1 MNRMDIVVKYK
12 IISEIISSNDDQILN
27 AVKSLLNIE
36 DEVDF
41 WDELSPE
48 DQAAINEGL
57 EQLDKGQYV
66 SHQSVRE
73 EIKNRF
79 NF

>member
-1 MNRMDIVVKYK
+1 MDTAVKYR
-12 IISEIISSNDDQILN
+12 IISEIINSNDEQVLN

-41 WDELSPE
+41 WEELSAE
-48 DQAAINEGL
+48 DRTAIDEGL
-57 EQLDKGQYV
+57 DQLDKGEYV
-66 SHQSVRE
+66 SHESVRE
-73 EIKNRF
+73 EINKRF

>member
-1 MNRMDIVVKYK
+1 MDIAVKYK
-12 IISEIISSNDDQILN
+12 IISEIINSNDDRVLD

-41 WDELSPE
+41 WDELSAK

-57 EQLDKGQYV
+57 KQLDKGQYV